1 MVIGLG
7 VIQLNSGLYR
17 LNKNIELSL
26 KSQIIIIWCI
36 TATATTSVV
45 SGMKVGIK
53 RLSEICF
60 ALGKTLLHFI
70 FQIRNKTLILI

>member
-1 MVIGLG
+1 MVGIGA
-7 VIQLNSGLYR
+7 IQLNSGLHR

-36 TATATTSVV
+36 TVAATASVV

-60 ALGKTLLHFI
+60 ALGKTLL
-70 FQIRNKTLILI
+70 